1 MCAKALW
8 ILGRI
13 ICNLTIVVTVLIAAS
28 SAGVSEEPAVT
39 LHECIALVI
48 P

>member
-8 ILGRI
+8 KLGRI
-13 ICNLTIVVTVLIAAS
+13 ICNLTIVVTVIIAAS
-28 SAGVSEEPAVT
+28 CTGVSKEPGVT

>member
-13 ICNLTIVVTVLIAAS
+13 ICNLTIVVTVIIAAS
-28 SAGVSEEPAVT
+28 STGVSKEPAVT
-39 LHECIALVI
+39 LRECIALVI